1 MRLAYVLFAK
11 IQIKFAEKC
20 GAKGVILF
28 SDPLVYSPTGV
39 WYPDTWY
46 LPPDGVMR
54 GTLAQ
59 RRGDALT
66 RGYPAIGMM
75 Y

>member
-1 MRLAYVLFAK
+1 M
-11 IQIKFAEKC
+11 
-20 GAKGVILF
+20 ILF

-39 WYPDTWY
+39 WYPETWY

-66 RGYPAIGMM
+66 RGYPAIGM
-75 Y
+75 YIFF